1 MNQVEIHRIPN
12 KWGKQAAW
20 DSLQV
25 SFAFQSDRQNGDN
38 NWNNKNR
45 IPKDWSLREVGVTG
59 IILNLFHELVFH
71 GRAELTLL
79 NFVFLSAI
87 FTEQGFRWKEL
98 HGSLSDNVA
107 TNDARAVG
115 EGSCNIGK
123 HKDDQA
129 KDKQSRHV
137 DVCKVGGEVVM
148 EWNILNTD
156 ESSTCSLSTK
166 IWPIESGI
174 LCWNLKSSRASL
186 STSSDSFWTSVLK
199 HSHGFSMTDYFRRAQ
214 LVPQTSVVSNREYQ
228 RSTVVEKSVSRSQK
242 SEVTSGTANFD
253 QL

>member
-129 KDKQSRHV
+129 EDKQSRHV

-156 ESSTCSLSTK
+156 ESSTCSLS
-166 IWPIESGI
+166 
-174 LCWNLKSSRASL
+174 
-186 STSSDSFWTSVLK
+186 
-199 HSHGFSMTDYFRRAQ
+199 
-214 LVPQTSVVSNREYQ
+214 
-228 RSTVVEKSVSRSQK
+228 QK
-242 SEVTSGTANFD
+242 FD
-253 QL
+253 QSNLESSVEIWNRVVRHSQLRQIHFELRYWSIHTDFPWRIISEEHSWFPKRVLCPIASIREVQ